1 MNRNRIFVVVVFV
14 AAAML
19 AAVSFPA
26 AEAADK
32 QPPETMVFQS
42 KMLGNVT
49 FPHAEHIKRENEK
62 CEVCHESLFPQ
73 SREPIN
79 FKAGMHKPAE
89 AAKTSCAACHVAGG
103 KAFVTKGNCK
113 KCHVK

>member
-1 MNRNRIFVVVVFV
+1 MNRNRIFVAVVFV

-19 AAVSFPA
+19 AAVSLP
-26 AEAADK
+26 AADK
-32 QPPETMVFQS
+32 QAPETMVFQS

-49 FPHAEHIKRENEK
+49 FPHAEHIKRENGK
-62 CEVCHESLFPQ
+62 CEVCHDSLFPQ
-73 SREPIN
+73 SREPIH